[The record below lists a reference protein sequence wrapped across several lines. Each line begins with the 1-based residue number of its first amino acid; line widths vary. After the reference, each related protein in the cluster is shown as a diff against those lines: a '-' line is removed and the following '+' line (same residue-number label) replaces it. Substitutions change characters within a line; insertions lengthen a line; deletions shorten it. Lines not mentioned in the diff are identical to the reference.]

1 MNYDQHPSPAITHS
15 LKHVAMLAPF
25 ETVCMLHPPP
35 SHTMLP
41 RSYPP
46 TALTPN
52 MLPPRLT
59 RPLPIT
65 KALNHILPNPTV
77 YPTPTRPLEE
87 TIIKAKAKANAAS
100 KSSSVAV
107 DPNSLMMPSPL
118 TPSPPVAP
126 GAPASSI
133 NHARQ
138 LEFDAWVAPIPVTA
152 EHLGPAPSEANAAD
166 ARPDPQLFHINQLL
180 EEIPGL

>member
-1 MNYDQHPSPAITHS
+1 
-15 LKHVAMLAPF
+15 
-25 ETVCMLHPPP
+25 
-35 SHTMLP
+35 
-41 RSYPP
+41 
-46 TALTPN
+46 
-52 MLPPRLT
+52 
-59 RPLPIT
+59 
-65 KALNHILPNPTV
+65 
-77 YPTPTRPLEE
+77 
-87 TIIKAKAKANAAS
+87 
-100 KSSSVAV
+100 
-107 DPNSLMMPSPL
+107 MMPSPL

-166 ARPDPQLFHINQLL
+166 AHPDPLLFHINQLL